1 LQLTNGKRPEV
12 IFLTLSVALI
22 RIKELTFTA
31 VENDSKFI
39 QVLGSFRLGDCHQ
52 AIVETTFPSTFF
64 VPVSK
69 QNFTRFMPPAGVGC

>member
-1 LQLTNGKRPEV
+1 MTTGKRPEA

-22 RIKELTFTA
+22 KINELTFTA
-31 VENDSKFI
+31 VENDSKLI

-52 AIVETTFPSTFF
+52 AVVETKFPSTFF

-69 QNFTRFMPPAGVGC
+69 